1 MDHIFYIFLYIIY
14 QIEPTM
20 LSIAEMQN
28 VLEMH
33 PKESLVHVVGFPAG
47 TVAYSSQIYGN

>member
-1 MDHIFYIFLYIIY
+1 
-14 QIEPTM
+14 M